1 MAKDSI
7 SLKEFLALPVEAL
20 PRARFAD
27 EGASFSHDA
36 WAVLRESARTGE
48 SIRMLCG
55 TDVLVSSTRHAG
67 EWLRAVE
74 AES

>member
-1 MAKDSI
+1 MANDSI
-7 SLKEFLALPVEAL
+7 SLEEFLALPVEAL

-27 EGASFSHDA
+27 EDASFAHDA
-36 WAVLRESARTGE
+36 WAVLRESARTGK

-55 TDVLVSSTRHAG
+55 TDVLVSSSRHAG

-74 AES
+74 VAS